1 MNSRKILL
9 LSRPKH
15 RIRVVLLDDH
25 PIVSLGVASYLRN
38 FADFDV
44 LAAVTGADDLI
55 SEVERNEYDVA
66 LVDFYLPED
75 RLDGAAFIRRLRT
88 CAPSVVIVVLSA
100 ARAADVECICHRA
113 GANAFLEKATPLQLI
128 ADTVRCAVGS
138 PRKFFAVRNGNV
150 EALVP
155 IPREDTLS
163 SAEMEIL
170 RHIAEGFSVSQ
181 TAERLRRSK
190 KTISTHKRS
199 AMRKL
204 QVADDLALA
213 LFLKEKFRG

>member
-25 PIVSLGVASYLRN
+25 PIVSLGVASYLRD
-38 FADFDV
+38 FSDFDV
-44 LAAVTGADDLI
+44 LAAVTGTDDLL
-55 SEVERNEYDVA
+55 SEIERNEYDVA
-66 LVDFYLPED
+66 LIDFYLPDD

-100 ARAADVECICHRA
+100 ARTSDVECVCHRA
-113 GANAFLEKATPLQLI
+113 GANAFLEKATPLHLI
-128 ADTVRCAVGS
+128 ADAIRSAVGS
-138 PRKFFAVRNGNV
+138 PRKFFGVRNGNV
-150 EALVP
+150 EAVVP
-155 IPREDTLS
+155 TPREDTLS

-181 TAERLRRSK
+181 TADRLRRSK